1 MKIDFDQKPFASID
15 PRIREW
21 FQDVVNRAKVD
32 PTVPIERIPL
42 PPGSSMT
49 DALAV
54 SECVLVLFPHLR
66 EQRSTPVDVEFVL

>member
-21 FQDVVNRAKVD
+21 FQDVVNRAEVD

-42 PPGSSMT
+42 PTGSSMT
-49 DALAV
+49 DAPAV

-66 EQRSTPVDVEFVL
+66 ERRSTPVDAEFIL